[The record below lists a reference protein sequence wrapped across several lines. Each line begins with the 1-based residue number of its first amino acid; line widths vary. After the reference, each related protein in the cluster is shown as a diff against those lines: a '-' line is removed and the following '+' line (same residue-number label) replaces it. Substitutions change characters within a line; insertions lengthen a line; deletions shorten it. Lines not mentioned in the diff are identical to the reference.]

1 MSRKRLIVLL
11 VVVVALLVVG
21 LGVALTAGKSSNA
34 NSTVVILSRV
44 QRRTLQGT
52 VALNGTL
59 ARKSIRNVTAAS
71 TGLVSAV
78 TAKDGTTTRTGN
90 VMFALS
96 GREGVAEQGDLP
108 FFRSLAPGDSGPDV
122 LELKQILAAAGNY
135 PGPMDNQFTQQTQFA
150 LAQWQAQHH
159 YPNSTPA
166 TPEAV
171 TVTLEQGAGYKLG
184 PQDSAGLVIGPPAA
198 TTAATTGGPA
208 HATLVD
214 LGTTLRPFGPTPV
227 LTIQSVSN
235 QVVQGQPATFV
246 ISASAAPTS
255 DLTVNLTPGGTAG
268 SNDVVTPPTSAVI
281 LANTTSAEV
290 SVQTRDTNTV
300 GADTTISM
308 TIAGGAGYT
317 VGAPSSAT
325 TTIANDNVPTITITG
340 GATVSP
346 GGSDTLTLTASQAP
360 IQNTPVTLSFA
371 GSAAPGTNYTAPNP
385 VVTLAAGSTTA
396 TVTIN
401 TLSPNVIEPNAFIL
415 VSITPNPAAYAVGSP
430 GSAVVAITG
439 SSALPS
445 VTLTSATNY
454 LEKGSPYVVT
464 VGLSQAISSPLTISL
479 TYGGS
484 AVQGVDY
491 VPPAGSIVVPAG
503 QTSLPVQI
511 PTITDNVVEPDQT
524 LTVSLAP
531 SSAYTVG
538 TPSST
543 SVTITSSVVPQ
554 LSISVSQGTVSQ
566 GGAASFVI
574 TANQAPSKATSVNFA
589 VAGTAQPGQA
599 YVPLPGTALL
609 PAGQTS
615 VTVTLQTLQTNVTFE
630 PTDMIVGNWPIR
642 VGQVYVKAGQPVAP
656 GTAILSL
663 TQPELTV
670 TLQASAS
677 NRTQL
682 QVGQSC
688 TVQIDGANTEASGT
702 ITELDAT
709 PTTVAA
715 STPGQASQQ
724 VYEGKI
730 EAPGLVGADG
740 SAVSITVVTQQAT
753 DALTVPIAAVKQSG
767 LGRDVVRVINLAD
780 GGRVSDVRVTT
791 GLTEGSYI
799 QIKSGL
805 HLGQTVVVAVNQQ

>member
-1 MSRKRLIVLL
+1 
-11 VVVVALLVVG
+11 
-21 LGVALTAGKSSNA
+21 
-34 NSTVVILSRV
+34 
-44 QRRTLQGT
+44 
-52 VALNGTL
+52 
-59 ARKSIRNVTAAS
+59 
-71 TGLVSAV
+71 
-78 TAKDGTTTRTGN
+78 
-90 VMFALS
+90 
-96 GREGVAEQGDLP
+96 
-108 FFRSLAPGDSGPDV
+108 
-122 LELKQILAAAGNY
+122 
-135 PGPMDNQFTQQTQFA
+135 
-150 LAQWQAQHH
+150 
-159 YPNSTPA
+159 
-166 TPEAV
+166 
-171 TVTLEQGAGYKLG
+171 LEQGAGYKLG
-184 PQDSAGLVIGPPAA
+184 PLDSAGLVIGPPTAE
-198 TTAATTGGPA
+198 TTAAVAGRPA

-214 LGTTLRPFGPTPV
+214 LRTTLRPFGPTPV

-235 QVVQGQPATFV
+235 QVVQGQPAAFV
-246 ISASAAPTS
+246 ITASAAPTS

-268 SNDVVTPPTSAVI
+268 GNDVVTPPTSAVI
-281 LANTTSAEV
+281 FANTTSTEV
-290 SVQTRDTNTV
+290 SVPTRDTNTV
-300 GADTTISM
+300 GSNTTISM
-308 TIAGGAGYT
+308 TIAAGGGYT
-317 VGAPSSAT
+317 VGAPSAAT
-325 TTIANDNVPTITITG
+325 TTIANENVPTITITG

-346 GGSDTLTLTASQAP
+346 GGSDTLTLTANQAP
-360 IQNTPVTLSFA
+360 IQSTPVTLSLT
-371 GSAAPGTNYTAPNP
+371 GSASPGTNYTAPNP
-385 VVTLAAGSTTA
+385 VVTLAAGSTTT

-401 TLSPNVIEPNAFIL
+401 TLNPSVIAPSSFLL

-430 GSAVVAITG
+430 GSAVVTITG
-439 SSALPS
+439 SSAQPT

-464 VGLSQAISSPLTISL
+464 VGLSEAMSSALTISL

-484 AVQGVDY
+484 AVQGTDY
-491 VPPAGSIVVPAG
+491 VAPAGSIVVPPG

-511 PTITDNVVEPDQT
+511 PTITDNVVEPDRT
-524 LTVSLAP
+524 LTVSLGP
-531 SSAYTVG
+531 SPAYTVG
-538 TPSST
+538 SPSST

-554 LSISVSQGTVSQ
+554 LGISVNQASVNQ
-566 GGAASFVI
+566 GGAATFVI
-574 TANQAPSKATSVNFA
+574 TADQAPSKDTSVNFA

-615 VTVTLQTLQTNVTFE
+615 VTVTLQTLQTNVVFQ

-682 QVGQSC
+682 QVGQSA
-688 TVQIDGANTEASGT
+688 TVQVDGSNNVASGT
-702 ITELDAT
+702 VTELDAT

-740 SAVSITVVTQQAT
+740 SAVSITVVTQEAT

-767 LGRDVVRVINLAD
+767 IGRDVVRVIDLAD
-780 GGRVSDVRVTT
+780 GGQVSEVRVTT